1 MQSDKLSFDKVK
13 HEYEHDGNKM
23 LSVTKVLPDIPEYLL
38 YKQTFI
44 DKTLLGSRVHACC
57 DAINQHYMAHEEVP
71 CKDAYWNETNQEKDL
86 PYIQAYIKFLQER
99 KPIILFSELQDYHRR
114 YRYAGTIDG
123 VMRIEKDK
131 YITDIKTSASVA
143 PYAKLQLAAY
153 LRMWNDNHPNRKI
166 FKRMIIHL
174 LPDGEYKLIR
184 YPISDISRD
193 FDIFLC
199 KLKSAQWDAENM
211 GERF

>member
-1 MQSDKLSFDKVK
+1 MAKKAGGDIWIDGFNLFHQWRETAALFQPGGDVVQAQQLALRLLSRKLHNRRGRCVVFM
-13 HEYEHDGNKM
+13 DGG
-23 LSVTKVLPDIPEYLL
+23 V
-38 YKQTFI
+38 
-44 DKTLLGSRVHACC
+44 
-57 DAINQHYMAHEEVP
+57 
-71 CKDAYWNETNQEKDL
+71 
-86 PYIQAYIKFLQER
+86 
-99 KPIILFSELQDYHRR
+99 RR
-114 YRYAGTIDG
+114 EAGTIDG

-131 YITDIKTSASVA
+131 YIADIKTSASVA
-143 PYAKLQLAAY
+143 PYAKLQLVAY
-153 LRMWNDNHPNRKI
+153 LKIWNDNHPDGKI